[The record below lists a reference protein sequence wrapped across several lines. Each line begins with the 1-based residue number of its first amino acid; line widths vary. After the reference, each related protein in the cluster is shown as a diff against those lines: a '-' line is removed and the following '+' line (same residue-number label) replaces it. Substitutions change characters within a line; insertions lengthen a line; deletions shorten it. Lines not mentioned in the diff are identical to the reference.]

1 MRDCWLDAPLPLCV
15 RQDIATHH
23 QREIGESGLPTL
35 LRILKAAEQ
44 RDADVTEGI
53 LRIVADVV
61 TVLEDDGVARVGVR
75 NSELLLSDHRNVEI
89 LLDLLQGAQ
98 QRRR

>member
-1 MRDCWLDAPLPLCV
+1 M
-15 RQDIATHH
+15 
-23 QREIGESGLPTL
+23 